1 MSELRSSVAADD
13 WALMHDEL
21 LAGVVH
27 ACNNRVAALGA
38 LCELQEAGLSTA
50 QEGLLALR
58 SEVGKLRG
66 MMELLR
72 ALMLKTGAK
81 KEPSRFG
88 DALQGASALLAHH
101 ISARQWTIT
110 IADEPTETE
119 PVLLWPSDA
128 LRFAV
133 LLLMAAGGRAPSG
146 ELRVTVMPSGADVE
160 ISVLATGAAAEVEA
174 RAEYVALQR
183 AAALEGGGL
192 RCRPYVDKTSVK
204 VTLSLPGLT
213 KARTKR

>member
-1 MSELRSSVAADD
+1 MTDVRSAVAAHD
-13 WALMHDEL
+13 WAPVHDEL

-38 LCELQEAGLSTA
+38 LCELQEAGLSTE

-58 SEVGKLRG
+58 TEVGKLRA

-88 DALQGASALLAHH
+88 DAVAGAASLLTHH
-101 ISARQWTIT
+101 MVARQWTISV
-110 IADEPTETE
+110 ADEPTETE
-119 PVLLWPSDA
+119 PVLMWPSDP

-133 LLLMAAGGRAPSG
+133 LLLLAAGGQAPSG
-146 ELRVTVMPSGADVE
+146 ELRVTVMPTGTDVE
-160 ISVLATGAAAEVEA
+160 ISVLAKGSAAEVEA
-174 RAEYVALQR
+174 RAEYLALRR
-183 AAALEGGGL
+183 AAEQERGGV

-204 VTLSLPGLT
+204 VTLTLPGLT
-213 KARTKR
+213 KARTQR

>member
-1 MSELRSSVAADD
+1 MSETRSSVAADD
-13 WALMHDEL
+13 WALVHDDL

-38 LCELQEAGLSTA
+38 LCELQEAGLSSA
-50 QEGLLALR
+50 QEGFLALR
-58 SEVGKLRG
+58 TEVSKLRT

-72 ALMLKTGAK
+72 ALMLKSGAR

-88 DALQGASALLAHH
+88 DALEAAAALLAHH

-110 IADEPTETE
+110 IADEPTGTE
-119 PVLLWPSDA
+119 PVLMWPSDPA
-128 LRFAV
+128 RFAV
-133 LLLMAAGGRAPSG
+133 LLLMAAGGQATSG
-146 ELRVTVMPSGADVE
+146 ELRVSVMPNGADVE
-160 ISVLATGAAAEVEA
+160 ISVLASGSADAVEK
-174 RAEYVALQR
+174 RGEFLALQR
-183 AAALEGGGL
+183 AAEREGGGL

-204 VTLSLPGLT
+204 VTLALPGLT

>member
-1 MSELRSSVAADD
+1 MSDLRSSVAADD
-13 WALMHDEL
+13 WALVHDEL

-38 LCELQEAGLSTA
+38 LCELQEAGLSTP
-50 QEGLLALR
+50 QEGFLALR
-58 SEVGKLRG
+58 TEVGKLRA

-101 ISARQWTIT
+101 IIARQWTFT
-110 IADEPTETE
+110 VADEPSGTE
-119 PVLLWPSDA
+119 PVLLWPSDP

-133 LLLMAAGGRAPSG
+133 LLLLAAGGHAPSG
-146 ELRVTVMPSGADVE
+146 ELRVAVMPSGTDVE
-160 ISVLATGAAAEVEA
+160 ISVVATGSAAEVEQ
-174 RAEYVALQR
+174 RAEYLALQR
-183 AAALEGGGL
+183 AAELEAGSL

-204 VTLSLPGLT
+204 VTLGLPGLT